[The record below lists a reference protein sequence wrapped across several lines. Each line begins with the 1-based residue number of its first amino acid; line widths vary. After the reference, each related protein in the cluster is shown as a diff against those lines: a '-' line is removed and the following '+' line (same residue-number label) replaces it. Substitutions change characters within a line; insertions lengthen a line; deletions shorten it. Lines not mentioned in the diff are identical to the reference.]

1 MGSFSW
7 TRAEA
12 TTKRSNLTRRDRYKM
27 LVPKE
32 FGGGYIWDKYHD
44 YGHIGEETYGDYLYV
59 DGNGEKHYMR
69 VDKFG
74 HNPDLYG
81 ILAYWNGCKD
91 LIWEGISYPVTML
104 GILEHGLTYEQ
115 SNREKGIGIGCHDN
129 EVDTLK
135 FPLKLVSA
143 SYNGTYEDCAGRSY
157 GDPNQGFTRGYW
169 NQVDYQKYYKLLK
182 SVEKQQEDAPCSSML
197 HFSERLKVSNMYSK
211 WLEDNST
218 DTYSVKDYPLNV
230 VTFLLKMGWLNE
242 EKMHEDLKGVIINES
257 SSM

>member
-32 FGGGYIWDKYHD
+32 FGGGYILDRYYD
-44 YGHIGEETYGDYLYV
+44 YGEIGEETNGDYLYV
-59 DGNGEKHYMR
+59 DGNGEKHYMC

-91 LIWEGISYPVTML
+91 LVWDGIRYPTTML
-104 GILEHGLTYEQ
+104 EILEHGLTYEQ
-115 SNREKGIGIGCHDN
+115 SNRVKGIGIGCYDN
-129 EVDTLK
+129 QIDELK

-143 SYNGTYEDCAGRSY
+143 SYKGAYEDCAGRSY

-169 NQVDYQKYYKLLK
+169 NQVDYQKHYNLLK
-182 SVEKQQEDAPCSSML
+182 SVEKQKEDAPHPSML
-197 HFSERLKVSNMYSK
+197 HFSERLKVSYMYSK

-218 DTYSVKDYPLNV
+218 DTYSVKDCPLNV

-242 EKMHEDLKGVIINES
+242 GKMHEDLVGFTINES
-257 SSM
+257 SDM

>member
-12 TTKRSNLTRRDRYKM
+12 TTKRSNFTERDRYKI

-32 FGGGYIWDKYHD
+32 FGGGYIWDKYYD
-44 YGHIGEETYGDYLYV
+44 CGIIGEWNNDYLYV
-59 DGNGEKHYMR
+59 DGDGKKHYMR

-74 HNPDLYG
+74 CYPDLYG

-91 LIWEGISYPVTML
+91 LVWDGLRYPTTML
-104 GILEHGLTYEQ
+104 EILEHGLTYEQ
-115 SNREKGIGIGCHDN
+115 SNRVKGIGIGCYDN
-129 EVDTLK
+129 QIDELK

-143 SYNGTYEDCAGRSY
+143 SYRGAYEDCAGRSY

-169 NQVDYQKYYKLLK
+169 NQVDYQKYYNLLK
-182 SVEKQQEDAPCSSML
+182 SVEKQKEDAPHPSML
-197 HFSERLKVSNMYSK
+197 HFSERLKVSYMYSK

-218 DTYSVKDYPLNV
+218 DKYSVKDCPLNV

-242 EKMHEDLKGVIINES
+242 EKMHEDLVGFIINES
-257 SSM
+257 SDM

>member
-12 TTKRSNLTRRDRYKM
+12 TTKRSNLTSGDRYKI

-32 FGGGYIWDKYHD
+32 FGGGYIWDKYYD
-44 YGHIGEETYGDYLYV
+44 YGKIGEETNGNYLYV
-59 DGNGEKHYMR
+59 DGKGEQHNMH
-69 VDKFG
+69 VDGYWKG
-74 HNPDLYG
+74 PDLYG

-91 LIWEGISYPVTML
+91 LVWEGISYPVTML
-104 GILEHGLTYEQ
+104 EILEHGLTDEQ
-115 SNREKGIGIGCHDN
+115 PNREKGINIGCYD
-129 EVDTLK
+129 DQIDKLK

-182 SVEKQQEDAPCSSML
+182 SVEKQKEDSHIPSKL
-197 HFSERLKVSNMYSK
+197 YFSQRLKVSNMYSK
-211 WLEDNST
+211 WLKDGST
-218 DTYSVKDYPLNV
+218 DKYRVEDCPLNV
-230 VTFLLKMGWLNE
+230 VTFLSTMGWLNE
-242 EKMHEDLKGVIINES
+242 EKMLEDLKRNPE
-257 SSM
+257 